1 MSGFSKTFFVACLCI
16 LIIAA
21 NAMAQDENVVFELSP
36 NTGFMDGGGE
46 FGADASMVYKSLSLE
61 FSGALVIG
69 KVADLYPLNIN
80 LILNFATKGKI
91 IPYGGVGVGLLLTV
105 PSTAVGNNTVSTLG
119 INFGGG
125 LKYFLSDDFG
135 LKFGVNQYL
144 TNVKNKRD
152 NYEELLIFQ
161 EVTLGVIFVFK

>member
-1 MSGFSKTFFVACLCI
+1 MSGFSKSFFVSCI
-16 LIIAA
+16 CMLIVVTKV
-21 NAMAQDENVVFELSP
+21 MAQDENVVFELSP
-36 NTGFMDGGGE
+36 QTGFMDGGGE

-69 KVADLYPLNIN
+69 KSADLYPLNVN

-91 IPYGGVGVGLLLTV
+91 IPYGGVGAGLLLTI
-105 PSTAVGNNTVSTLG
+105 PSTAIGNNTISTLG

-125 LKYFLSDDFG
+125 LKYYLSDDFG
-135 LKFGVNQYL
+135 LKFGVSQYL